1 MSLKNI
7 LLVLLSLTS
16 SALYSEKYG
25 SYDISFT
32 HPVSAGMASLGIG
45 FNNPSSSLYNNPA
58 FLSSSSKYVVDGG
71 IGVSANQKKFS
82 PGMPTSF
89 GFYIPST
96 ENFGW
101 GLNGKQV
108 FYQNFPGGY
117 DRMSAYTFSLFG
129 SYKISE
135 NWNISLGV
143 GPSVVFRA
151 GYQSNYSIG
160 ATVSVSYQNKNHT
173 LGISGQTIGKF
184 RLEGYRDVDALK
196 ERLPEIAGLGY
207 GYNWGQTLFYLE
219 GRKIFW
225 EKSTF
230 DLNNEN
236 SKPNLDRGLGAEIK
250 LSSGIQYSIKESR
263 MQLRTGVETGGFY
276 DEKGLN
282 RRAGGIAIG
291 ASWNYKSADEDEMI
305 SIHLALLNYSIFSNK
320 GGRLP
325 ESLLFLSVSYIF

>member
-1 MSLKNI
+1 ML
-7 LLVLLSLTS
+7 
-16 SALYSEKYG
+16 
-25 SYDISFT
+25 
-32 HPVSAGMASLGIG
+32 
-45 FNNPSSSLYNNPA
+45 
-58 FLSSSSKYVVDGG
+58 
-71 IGVSANQKKFS
+71 
-82 PGMPTSF
+82 TSF
-89 GFYIPST
+89 GFYIPSG

-101 GLNGKQV
+101 GLAGKQV

-117 DRMSAYTFSLFG
+117 DRMSAYALSLFG

-143 GPSVVFRA
+143 GPSVVWRA
-151 GYQSNYSIG
+151 GYQSNYSIS
-160 ATVSVSYQNKNHT
+160 ATASVSYQNKNHT
-173 LGISGQTIGKF
+173 FGFSGQTVGKF
-184 RLEGYRDVDALK
+184 RLEGYRGVDAVK

-250 LSSGIQYSIKESR
+250 LSSGIQYSIKDSR
-263 MQLRTGVETGGFY
+263 MQIRTGAETGGFY
-276 DEKGLN
+276 DEKGVN
-282 RRAGGIAIG
+282 RRAAGLALG

-305 SIHLALLNYSIFSNK
+305 SIHLALLNYSVFSKK

-325 ESLLFLSVSYIF
+325 ESLLFLSVSYMF